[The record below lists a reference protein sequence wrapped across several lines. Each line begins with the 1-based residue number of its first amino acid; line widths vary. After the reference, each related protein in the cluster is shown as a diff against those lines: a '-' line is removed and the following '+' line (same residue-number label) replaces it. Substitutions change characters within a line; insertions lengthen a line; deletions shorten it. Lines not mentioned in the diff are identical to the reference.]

1 MRSRQVDN
9 AALMN
14 EIAAERTELAE
25 VLGALSPDAWEAQ
38 SLCAGWRVREVVA
51 HMTMPFRY
59 STRRF
64 VLEVIK
70 DRGRFNR
77 MADRCAHRDATM
89 PTGELV
95 AALADNAQNP
105 WRPPGGG
112 LEGTLVHDV
121 IHGLDITVALGIDR
135 KVPEERLRIVL
146 GSISKPKTAKY
157 FGADLEEIALRA
169 DDMAWSFGSGDPV
182 VGQAQDVALV
192 LCGRKLPAGRLRG
205 DLSDRF
211 VGV

>member
-1 MRSRQVDN
+1 MG
-9 AALMN
+9 

-25 VLGALSPDAWEAQ
+25 VLGRLSPDAWDAQ

-89 PTGELV
+89 PTGELA

-112 LEGTLVHDV
+112 LEGALVHDV
-121 IHGLDITVALGIDR
+121 IHGMDITMALGIDR
-135 KVPEERLRIVL
+135 KVPEERLRVVL
-146 GSISKPKTAKY
+146 GSISQTE
-157 FGADLEEIALRA
+157 DRQVLRRR
-169 DDMAWSFGSGDPV
+169 SGRDR
-182 VGQAQDVALV
+182 A
-192 LCGRKLPAGRLRG
+192 AGRRHG
-205 DLSDRF
+205 MVVRVRVPGGGARPRISRSSCAAESCRPDDCA
-211 VGV
+211 VT

>member
-9 AALMN
+9 APLMD

-25 VLGALSPDAWEAQ
+25 VLGGLSPDAWDAQ

-64 VLEVIK
+64 VLEVLK

-112 LEGTLVHDV
+112 LEGALVHDV

-135 KVPEERLRIVL
+135 KVPEGAPAHRPRFHFATEDRQVLRRRSGRDRAAGRRHGVVVRVR
-146 GSISKPKTAKY
+146 GPGG
-157 FGADLEEIALRA
+157 GA
-169 DDMAWSFGSGDPV
+169 SPGSG
-182 VGQAQDVALV
+182 ARLV
-192 LCGRKLPAGRLRG
+192 RPKVAGRTIAG
-205 DLSDRF
+205 
-211 VGV
+211 

>member
-112 LEGTLVHDV
+112 LEGALVHDV
-121 IHGLDITVALGIDR
+121 IHGLDINVALGIDR
-135 KVPEERLRIVL
+135 KVPEEPCASSSVPFRSPRPPSTSAPIWKRSPC
-146 GSISKPKTAKY
+146 GPTTWRGRSGPGTQWWGKPRTWRSSCA
-157 FGADLEEIALRA
+157 AESCRQ
-169 DDMAWSFGSGDPV
+169 DD
-182 VGQAQDVALV
+182 
-192 LCGRKLPAGRLRG
+192 CG
-205 DLSDRF
+205 
-211 VGV
+211 VT